1 MPATCAVYNCGSEG
15 ERVLPL
21 LAGGEVRIE
30 YVTCVDHDVA
40 IRGGEEYL
48 IEDRGR
54 SGREILMGN
63 DLPPKLKSI
72 TTSGLG
78 NSSVLYLNLVLRN
91 GEEGQVAV
99 TVTPEDL
106 ELLGNPISKESM
118 FEPTPIAE
126 Q

>member
-1 MPATCAVYNCGSEG
+1 
-15 ERVLPL
+15 
-21 LAGGEVRIE
+21 
-30 YVTCVDHDVA
+30 
-40 IRGGEEYL
+40 
-48 IEDRGR
+48 
-54 SGREILMGN
+54 MGN

-72 TTSGLG
+72 STSGLG